1 MKKILIAI
9 LISIPLFASAA
20 DEISLTA
27 SGNGSTQDAAVKSA
41 LRNAIEQA
49 YGAFI
54 STNTQILNNKLVKDE
69 IVSLSQGV
77 VKSYNIESSAYFK
90 ERNVFFVTVRAVVS
104 ISSMASF
111 VNAKTSSGVKVNM
124 GVFDANIKLA
134 ELNKK
139 AEKRIMENLVDFI
152 ATVPHLWSYRM
163 VLDEPFVSDMYE
175 GLYQINGFVYVLK
188 NENTIQILNLIK
200 ETLLSLSLSAEE
212 RANYDKWGL
221 NYYTVRSISFSQN
234 DLFFR
239 NPQLPFVGMKELFYK
254 TDGIR
259 YFANDILL
267 LYAFFGFTIAD
278 NMSNPTRYCFY
289 DYFETNMNYG
299 VDLLNMD
306 ETFTISS
313 TKFKRTPKITDYKYK
328 RPKYD
333 SEKAEAFAR
342 HMKDN
347 TYAMYSNMQSGTIVR
362 CIPIRIYIPI
372 SKASQY
378 TGFEV
383 KEKKVVIKDPKSFCD
398 GLPEGISV
406 YGGLDYSEIEL
417 PNGKR
422 RYRE

>member
-1 MKKILIAI
+1 MKKLLIAI

>member
-1 MKKILIAI
+1 MKKLLIAI

-54 STNTQILNNKLVKDE
+54 STNTQVLNNKLVKDE

-77 VKSYNIESSAYFK
+77 VKSYNIESSAYIK

-111 VNAKTSSGVKVNM
+111 VNEKTSSGVKVNM

-163 VLDEPFVSDMYE
+163 ALDEPFVSDMYE

-239 NPQLPFVGMKELFYK
+239 NPQLPFVGMNELFYK

-289 DYFETNMNYG
+289 DYLEAKSCLRGN
-299 VDLLNMD
+299 LIEMD
-306 ETFTISS
+306 ETFTIYS
-313 TKFKRTPKITDYKYK
+313 TKFKQTPKITDYKYK
-328 RPKYD
+328 KPKYD
-333 SEKAEAFAR
+333 SEKAEALYR
-342 HMKDN
+342 HLEDN
-347 TYAMYSNMQSGTIVR
+347 THAMYSNMQSGTTVR

-383 KEKKVVIKDPKSFCD
+383 KEKKIVIKDAKSFYD

-406 YGGLDYSEIEL
+406 YGGIDYQNIKL
-417 PNGKR
+417 PNGKLT
-422 RYRE
+422 YRE

>member
-1 MKKILIAI
+1 MKKLLISI

-54 STNTQILNNKLVKDE
+54 STNTRVLNNKLVKDE

-77 VKSYNIESSAYFK
+77 VKSYNIESSAYIK
-90 ERNVFFVTVRAVVS
+90 ERNVFFVTVRSVVS

-221 NYYTVRSISFSQN
+221 NYYTVRSKSFSQN

-239 NPQLPFVGMKELFYK
+239 NPQLPFVGQYELFYEAEG
-254 TDGIR
+254 TR
-259 YFANDILL
+259 SFANDILL

-289 DYFETNMNYG
+289 DYFEANFGYG

-306 ETFTISS
+306 EKFTIYS
-313 TKFKRTPKITDYKYK
+313 TKFKQTPKITDYKYK
-328 RPKYD
+328 KPKYD
-333 SEKAEAFAR
+333 SEKAAAFAR

-347 TYAMYSNMQSGTIVR
+347 THAMYSNMQSGTTVR

-383 KEKKVVIKDPKSFCD
+383 KEKKIVIKDAKSFYD

-406 YGGLDYSEIEL
+406 YGGIDYSEIEL

-422 RYRE
+422 RNRE

>member
-1 MKKILIAI
+1 MM
-9 LISIPLFASAA
+9 
-20 DEISLTA
+20 
-27 SGNGSTQDAAVKSA
+27 N
-41 LRNAIEQA
+41 
-49 YGAFI
+49 
-54 STNTQILNNKLVKDE
+54 
-69 IVSLSQGV
+69 
-77 VKSYNIESSAYFK
+77 
-90 ERNVFFVTVRAVVS
+90 
-104 ISSMASF
+104 
-111 VNAKTSSGVKVNM
+111 
-124 GVFDANIKLA
+124 
-134 ELNKK
+134 
-139 AEKRIMENLVDFI
+139 
-152 ATVPHLWSYRM
+152 
-163 VLDEPFVSDMYE
+163 
-175 GLYQINGFVYVLK
+175 
-188 NENTIQILNLIK
+188 
-200 ETLLSLSLSAEE
+200 
-212 RANYDKWGL
+212 L

-239 NPQLPFVGMKELFYK
+239 NPQLPFVGMDELFYK

-259 YFANDILL
+259 RFADDILL

-289 DYFETNMNYG
+289 DYFEANFGYG

-306 ETFTISS
+306 EIFTIYS

-342 HMKDN
+342 HREAFVRHMKDN
-347 TYAMYSNMQSGTIVR
+347 THAMYSNMQSGTIVR

-383 KEKKVVIKDPKSFCD
+383 KEKKIVIKDAKSFYD

-406 YGGLDYSEIEL
+406 YRGIDYSEIEL